1 MNTSSITHRARLA
14 ACMVIA
20 GALPQCA
27 SSPTPPPTT
36 PPVTLPAVVAVEAP
50 VDLSAVPAPAT
61 LLLTLRT
68 PSPRGLARHFGER
81 LGLAE
86 LVAGLEEQIP
96 SMLGD
101 DAGLAHALDLDAPA
115 DMIVYLGARDRARAV
130 FSFGALSMPR
140 AEDALAQ
147 GHRLTPVSN
156 GVRRIERTEETEGT
170 AAPAC
175 VLAPVG
181 GGDAQAARIVCAERY
196 DYIADALPYL
206 TRTLPRSPLAADA
219 GELTVDLAAE
229 QLRTHFA
236 EDAQRAANRLPE
248 ELTPSPDPGNPELQN
263 QIRTYLR
270 DQVARTL
277 TQGLADLDVARLSLR
292 FVDGT
297 TRLHG
302 ELGFRALGAP
312 LVERLFAAVHDAHPS
327 VEVLNRLAPG
337 AGSYVASAGSVA
349 PLRPELDLAGPV
361 VARLL
366 VPNLALPPADGVALR
381 AALAGFFRAPG
392 YNRFQSA
399 VSSGHAQ
406 DNTQWTLATYAL
418 DAPAAPT
425 VTSFRTLVTA
435 LKRPAVAR
443 AIRTEWHLD
452 PATVR
457 TPPTPGLPAGS
468 LMVVM
473 PVPATVERSVRD
485 ALQVGN
491 QFEML
496 LVPDGNNLW
505 MAYGAN
511 VLARYRAARAP
522 HAAPPAPA
530 GLTADGVVM
539 AGATEPMAIARM
551 VSRIDPQMGRAVER
565 GLQTAPNGNAPLSGF
580 VTARANGAG
589 AALAGD
595 FVVPDTVLGA
605 VGAMFRQTP

>member
-1 MNTSSITHRARLA
+1 MKTPVVTHRARFA
-14 ACMVIA
+14 ACIA
-20 GALPQCA
+20 IVAALPQCA
-27 SSPTPPPTT
+27 ATPTPPPVVA
-36 PPVTLPAVVAVEAP
+36 PVAAPVVVAVEAP
-50 VDLSAVPAPAT
+50 PDLSAVPAPAA
-61 LLLTLRT
+61 LLLTVRT
-68 PSPRGLARHFGER
+68 PSPQSLARHLGER

-96 SMLGD
+96 SMLD
-101 DAGLAHALDLDAPA
+101 DDTGLARALDLDAPA
-115 DMIVYLGARDRARAV
+115 DAVVYLDARDRARAV
-130 FSFGALSMPR
+130 FSLGALSMPR

-147 GHRLTPVSN
+147 SHRLTPVSN

-170 AAPAC
+170 AGPAC

-181 GGDAQAARIVCAERY
+181 GGDARAARIVCAERY
-196 DYIADALPYL
+196 DFIADALPYL

-219 GELTVDLAAE
+219 GELAVDLAAE

-248 ELTPSPDPGNPELQN
+248 ALTPAADPSNPELQN

-277 TQGLADLDVARLSLR
+277 TQGLADLDGARLSLR

-302 ELGFRALGAP
+302 DLGFRGLNAP
-312 LVERLFAAVHDAHPS
+312 LAERLFATVHDAHPS

-337 AGSYVASAGSVA
+337 AGSYVASAGSIA
-349 PLRPELDLAGPV
+349 SLRPELDLVGPV

-366 VPNLALPPADGVALR
+366 VPNLPLPPADATALR

-406 DNTQWTLATYAL
+406 DNTQWTVATYAL
-418 DAPAAPT
+418 DAPATPT
-425 VTSFRTLVTA
+425 VASFRALVTA

-443 AIRTEWHLD
+443 AVRTEWHID

-457 TPPTPGLPAGS
+457 TPPTTGLPAGS

-473 PVPATVERSVRD
+473 PVPATVERSVRE
-485 ALQVGN
+485 ALQVNN

-511 VLARYRAARAP
+511 VLARYREARAP
-522 HAAPPAPA
+522 HAAPMAIP
-530 GLTADGVVM
+530 GLTADGVVLG
-539 AGATEPMAIARM
+539 GATLPMALARL
-551 VSRIDPQMGRAVER
+551 VSRIDPQMGRAVAR
-565 GLQTAPNGNAPLSGF
+565 GFQTAPNGNAPLTGF

-589 AALAGD
+589 AAIAGD
-595 FVVPDTVLGA
+595 LVIPDTVLGA

>member
-1 MNTSSITHRARLA
+1 MKTPVVTHRARFA
-14 ACMVIA
+14 ACIA
-20 GALPQCA
+20 IVAALPQCA
-27 SSPTPPPTT
+27 STPTPT
-36 PPVTLPAVVAVEAP
+36 PVAAPVVTPVVVAVEPP

-68 PSPRGLARHFGER
+68 PSPRGLARHLGER
-81 LGLAE
+81 LGLGE

-115 DMIVYLGARDRARAV
+115 DLVVYLSPRDRARV
-130 FSFGALSMPR
+130 VLSLGALSMPR

-156 GVRRIERTEETEGT
+156 GARRIERTEETEGS

-181 GGDAQAARIVCAERY
+181 GGDAHAARIVCAERY

-219 GELTVDLAAE
+219 GELAVDLAAE
-229 QLRTHFA
+229 QIRTHFA
-236 EDAQRAANRLPE
+236 EDARRAANSLPE
-248 ELTPSPDPGNPELQN
+248 ELTPAADPSNPELQN

-270 DQVARTL
+270 DQVASSL
-277 TQGLADLDVARLSLR
+277 TRGLSDFDRARLSLR

-297 TRLHG
+297 TRLRG
-302 ELGFRALGAP
+302 DLGFRGLNAP

-337 AGSYVASAGSVA
+337 AGSYVASAGSIA
-349 PLRPELDLAGPV
+349 PLRPELELVGPV

-366 VPNLALPPADGVALR
+366 VPNLALPPADATALR
-381 AALAGFFRAPG
+381 TALTGFFQVPG

-399 VSSGHAQ
+399 VSTGHAQ
-406 DNTQWTLATYAL
+406 DNTQWTVATYAL
-418 DAPAAPT
+418 DAPATPT
-425 VTSFRTLVTA
+425 VASFRTLVTA

-443 AIRTEWHLD
+443 AIRTEWHID
-452 PATVR
+452 PATLR
-457 TPPTPGLPAGS
+457 TPPTTGLPAGS
-468 LMVVM
+468 LLVVM
-473 PVPATVERSVRD
+473 PVPATADRRVRE
-485 ALQVGN
+485 ALQVN
-491 QFEML
+491 TQFEVL

-511 VLARYRAARAP
+511 VLARYREARAP
-522 HAAPPAPA
+522 HAAPMAIP
-530 GLTADGVVM
+530 GLTADGVVLG
-539 AGATEPMAIARM
+539 GATLPMALARL

-565 GLQTAPNGNAPLSGF
+565 GFQTAPNGNAPITGF
-580 VTARANGAG
+580 VTARANGVG
-589 AALAGD
+589 ADIAGD
-595 FVVPDTVLGA
+595 LVIPDTVLGA
-605 VGAMFRQTP
+605 IGAMFRQSP